1 MCVWDFLTF
10 CLAGLI
16 FFNTSQVSTEC
27 QWEMSALK
35 FFPQSWLN
43 SRTTSVLFKI
53 HHLYKTSNRAHL
65 VYIHKRVNMH
75 LLPPIHCSFVCGFMI
90 VNEQHVEQEILSS
103 SWDFASGQYFSGWS
117 LHRLLL
123 NVWMDYSE
131 IVFMVPRGW
140 ILLTSVCSA
149 TRKLTFFSFKGN
161 ILTSI
166 GWTEIW

>member
-27 QWEMSALK
+27 Q
-35 FFPQSWLN
+35 
-43 SRTTSVLFKI
+43 
-53 HHLYKTSNRAHL
+53 
-65 VYIHKRVNMH
+65 RVNVH
-75 LLPPIHCSFVCGFMI
+75 LLPPIHCLFVCGFMI
-90 VNEQHVEQEILSS
+90 VNEQHVEQEILNS

-166 GWTEIW
+166 GWTEIWYRYLFGVQMLNPTNFGDSLKILQHVLDNFAHYS